1 VPDGHDTVLAVV
13 HDPGPPETLTAM
25 RGAGAAL
32 NGSVLRASDCAP
44 ARRGNRRAQLPPY
57 PRRKLHLVC
66 DNYATHKDPT
76 VNAWLARNPR
86 IILLGGNP
94 LAETPAGR
102 PGSTSPVTG
111 LAACTAPG
119 PVCVAGLG
127 IRPVCLWCSL

>member
-57 PRRKLHLVC
+57 PRRKLHLS
-66 DNYATHKDPT
+66 T
-76 VNAWLARNPR
+76 
-86 IILLGGNP
+86 
-94 LAETPAGR
+94 AEAA
-102 PGSTSPVTG
+102 PGVRQLRHPQGSW
-111 LAACTAPG
+111 TAPG
-119 PVCVAGLG
+119 L
-127 IRPVCLWCSL
+127 